1 MLARNWM
8 VPLFLTGLGVGA
20 AAIYFA
26 YARTGSHL
34 LTKAGVVAVNEHS
47 EAKIPTKSSPPKAAT
62 SPSLIKQAHDPVD
75 RFQIVEASAK
85 KALDGDG
92 KAARIVATSLW
103 DCLPMKVMYGDT
115 PDPRTAFLRA
125 EAAKKNL
132 PQWVADRD
140 ETQFR
145 SCERFFKEDPFA
157 GLPPRDGGYMSIKL
171 WTNLAYQYKD
181 PVALT
186 EHVSEQMMNSVRNP
200 AARHDPAIYQALQPE
215 LNQAAESG
223 DPEALFR
230 VGMFLVNGSIGEDTI
245 RASAVQL
252 AACNLGYDC
261 TPKNEFAFGACLL
274 SGNCQEGDL
283 YTDRVR
289 QMLGEG
295 GYAKAY
301 ALAQQLETAL
311 AQHDTVAIDQIVR
324 ITPPQVATDDTSG
337 E

>member
-1 MLARNWM
+1 M
-8 VPLFLTGLGVGA
+8 VPLFLIGLGIGA

-34 LTKAGVVAVNEHS
+34 PTDVVAVTGHS
-47 EAKIPTKSSPPKAAT
+47 PTKIPMESSPHKAVT
-62 SPSLIKQAHDPVD
+62 SPPLIKQADDPVD
-75 RFQIVEASAK
+75 RFHIVEVSAK

-92 KAARIVATSLW
+92 MAARIVATSLW
-103 DCLPMKVMYGDT
+103 DCLPMKAMYGNT

-132 PQWVADRD
+132 PQWAADRD

-145 SCERFFKEDPFA
+145 SCERFFNEDPFA
-157 GLPPRDGGYMSIKL
+157 GLPPRDAGYMSIKL
-171 WTNLAYQYKD
+171 WTNLAHQNKD

-186 EHVSEQMMNSVRNP
+186 EHVSEQMMSSVRNS
-200 AARHDPAIYQALQPE
+200 AGRHDPTIYQTLQPDV
-215 LNQAAESG
+215 NQAAESG

-230 VGMFLVNGSIGEDTI
+230 VGMFLVNGSTGEDTI

-252 AACNLGYDC
+252 AACDLGYDC
-261 TPKNEFAFGACLL
+261 TTRNEFAFGPCLL

-324 ITPPQVATDDTSG
+324 IVPSQVVNNDTTG
-337 E
+337 R

>member
-20 AAIYFA
+20 AAIYFG

-34 LTKAGVVAVNEHS
+34 PTKIVTDNEHS
-47 EAKIPTKSSPPKAAT
+47 EAKIPTESSPPKAAI
-62 SPSLIKQAHDPVD
+62 SPSLIKQAHDPAD

-92 KAARIVATSLW
+92 KAARLIATSLW

-115 PDPRTAFLRA
+115 PDSRTAFLRA

-132 PQWVADRD
+132 PQWAVDRD
-140 ETQFR
+140 ETQYR

-171 WTNLAYQYKD
+171 WTNLAYQNKD

-186 EHVSEQMMNSVRNP
+186 EHVSEQMMSSARNP
-200 AARHDPAIYQALQPE
+200 AARNDPAIYQALQPD

-230 VGMFLVNGSIGEDTI
+230 VGMFLINGSTGEDTI

-261 TPKNEFAFGACLL
+261 TPKNEFAFGPCLL

-283 YTDRVR
+283 YADRVR
-289 QMLGEG
+289 QLLGEG
-295 GYAKAY
+295 GYARAY
-301 ALAQQLETAL
+301 ALSQQLETAL
-311 AQHDTVAIDQIVR
+311 AEHDTVAIDQIVR
-324 ITPPQVATDDTSG
+324 IAPPQVVSNDTAG
-337 E
+337 R